1 MKKNQKKIVL
11 ITLMISLIW
20 TVSCNGNNNDMSC
33 VCYIYENGLQTG
45 IDETGLDN
53 GAFTSDIKFRKEC
66 EAKSYFIDDDNY
78 SSCQVVT
85 HVRWKWD
92 HPYAFNDKI
101 LY

>member
-11 ITLMISLIW
+11 ITLMIILIW
-20 TVSCNGNNNDMSC
+20 TMSCNGNNNDMSC

-78 SSCQVVT
+78 SSCQIVPLSGGSGIT
-85 HVRWKWD
+85 
-92 HPYAFNDKI
+92 N
-101 LY
+101 